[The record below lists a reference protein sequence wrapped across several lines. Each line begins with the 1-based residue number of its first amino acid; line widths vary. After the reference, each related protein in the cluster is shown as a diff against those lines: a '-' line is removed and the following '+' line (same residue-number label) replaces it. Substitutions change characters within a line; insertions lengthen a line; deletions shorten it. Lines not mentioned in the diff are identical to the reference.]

1 MMCATVENKT
11 MPNFVS
17 WTRENLDK
25 FAYDAYAKLQA
36 QDDRIQQLQC
46 DLQDAIAAYRALIKE
61 QELSRT

>member
-11 MPNFVS
+11 MPNVVS